1 VIPFLKQVMNN
12 FRTDMIAC
20 VNDTLMEMQNIVYV
34 LTVHTSLNV
43 ILLVHIEG
51 SGFGIS
57 GP

>member
-1 VIPFLKQVMNN
+1 
-12 FRTDMIAC
+12 MIAC